1 MILRIFEAL
10 NELSVI
16 YKHCNN
22 MDEPRYT
29 VSAEELK
36 DEFMRRKYC
45 ELLAQPE
52 VFPSEENWAYIISRR
67 MTGLGP
73 GLYRKYLVAWLT
85 DEDIRSDYH
94 QAALRYFPEYI
105 NAVPRDYAIETVYGD
120 SESSPE
126 AFTAI
131 VYKCQLFDAEAIGR
145 LLECG
150 KTSLAVDLLGTYQP
164 IYDGDAVD
172 AMRYL
177 LSRIDRQ
184 PNLGDMQMR
193 RGLFRSEQVY
203 VCPDGHSNPADT
215 VYCRHDGC
223 GKDIKGL
230 REKQRVM
237 IEEFRTRIAVLSD
250 MLA

>member
-1 MILRIFEAL
+1 MILRIFDRL
-10 NELSVI
+10 NLRPVFLSMPL
-16 YKHCNN
+16 N

-45 ELLAQPE
+45 ELLSQPE
-52 VFPSEENWAYIISRR
+52 VFPSEDNWNYIISRR

-85 DEDIRSDYH
+85 EDDIRSDYH
-94 QAALRYFPEYI
+94 LAALRYFPEYI
-105 NAVPRDYAIETVYGD
+105 NVLDRDYAIETVYD
-120 SESSPE
+120 DCESSSE

-145 LLECG
+145 LIERG
-150 KTSLAVDLLGTYQP
+150 KTSLAVDLLGAYQP
-164 IYDGDAVD
+164 LYDGDAVD

-177 LSRIDRQ
+177 LSRVDRL
-184 PNLGDMQMR
+184 PDLGEMQMK

-203 VCPDGHSNPADT
+203 VCPDGHTNPADE
-215 VYCRHDGC
+215 VYCRHEGC

-230 REKQRVM
+230 NEKQRMM
-237 IEEFRTRIAVLSD
+237 IEEFRTRISVLSD